1 MNVAELNSTEALKQ
15 GADLWVI
22 KNDSESKWW
31 QELDLRSGFLLSK
44 CLFHHRRP
52 MSVKVNEILEITE
65 FPKSQF
71 LDNSNNLLI
80 GSSDHFANKWILLW
94 QDDPIETEKNIYEIS
109 QTLKFK
115 SVRLFS
121 DSETLL
127 KKIKARSKSSL
138 DDITFIENT

>member
-1 MNVAELNSTEALKQ
+1 MNVAELNATEALKP

-22 KNDSESKWW
+22 KNDSQSKWW
-31 QELDLRSGFLLSK
+31 QELDFRSGFLLSK

-52 MSVKVNEILEITE
+52 MSTKVNEILEITE

-71 LDNSNNLLI
+71 LNNSTHLLV

-94 QDDPIETEKNIYEIS
+94 QDDPNQTEDAIHEIS
-109 QTLKFK
+109 QSLKFK

-121 DSETLL
+121 DSEALL
-127 KKIKARSKSSL
+127 KKFKARSKSSL